1 MATPNLTATASGLAY
16 QGRTTRR
23 LAYRV
28 AGGAEVAR
36 AAHTLAA
43 AGLVIAIALGSLTVW
58 TGVPLGG
65 LWLAS
70 QLSDSLIA
78 LPVAPALAVAVGIPA
93 GMVLGVRALASLE
106 RIRLRLTARTPRAGV
121 VPGWRRSISDSSAPA
136 QAGLLEKLMVAN
148 VLMAVGAVVIWFFT
162 LAGSSLPA

>member
-1 MATPNLTATASGLAY
+1 MATPNLTATTSGLAY

-28 AGGAEVAR
+28 ADGAEVAR
-36 AAHTLAA
+36 AARTVAA
-43 AGLVIAIALGSLTVW
+43 AGLVIAIALGSLAVW

-70 QLSDSLIA
+70 QLSDSFVA

-106 RIRLRLTARTPRAGV
+106 RVR
-121 VPGWRRSISDSSAPA
+121 
-136 QAGLLEKLMVAN
+136 
-148 VLMAVGAVVIWFFT
+148 
-162 LAGSSLPA
+162 